1 MLTAMSSARNL
12 EQARAVAELW
22 TAEEQEIGYL
32 AKLFSQTS
40 LPYQDPGDIPVW
52 YRRNGALTLTVQ
64 PGMLIDAAGNAKSL
78 GYPYGTV
85 PRLLLTWLSTEAVR
99 TKSPELVLGAS
110 LTDFMRKLELTPTGG
125 KTGTITRLRRQM
137 ERLFQSTLSVRIDD
151 GDPDHQAGA
160 KLSVAS
166 SYDLWWAK
174 DSADQPS
181 LMPSTVRLS
190 YEFFQEVT
198 SRPVPMDLG
207 ALRVLRRSPMRL
219 DIYAWLTHRMSYL
232 QRPTVISWDL
242 LRLQFGSNLK
252 DTKQGRSQF
261 KRDFERHL
269 QQVLAVYR
277 DARVEIL
284 DTGVMLKP
292 SLTHVRFKG
301 IRALERSSTQ

>member
-1 MLTAMSSARNL
+1 MSSRDL
-12 EQARAVAELW
+12 ELARAAAELA
-22 TAEEQEIGYL
+22 TAEAQEIGYL

-64 PGMLIDAAGNAKSL
+64 PGVAIDRQGNARSL

-99 TKSPELVLGAS
+99 TKSRELTLGAS
-110 LTDFMRKLELTPTGG
+110 LTDFMRQLDMTPTGG
-125 KTGTITRLRRQM
+125 KNGTILRLHKQM

-166 SYDLWWAK
+166 SYDLWWTR
-174 DSADQPS
+174 DTDEQPA

-190 YEFFQEVT
+190 YEFFDEVT

-207 ALRVLRRSPMRL
+207 ALKALRRSPMRL

-232 QRPTVISWDL
+232 QRPTLIPWEL
-242 LRLQFGSNLK
+242 LRMQFGSNLA
-252 DTKQGRSQF
+252 DTKQGKLQF

-269 QQVLAVYR
+269 KQVLTVYR
-277 DARVEIL
+277 DADVEV
-284 DTGVMLKP
+284 TNAGVTLKP
-292 SLTHVRFKG
+292 SLTHVRFRG
-301 IRALERSSTQ
+301 LRALERGDSLR